1 MLGLNS
7 SELFSIL
14 LANRLCGIAE
24 IKQPKCFVLKEYN
37 SWLANYIKKKISSGG
52 KKKKPNLKI
61 PVDINLS
68 FPGRNGIIK
77 EFVIAEG
84 NLLLKNT

>member
-7 SELFSIL
+7 SDLFSIL

-37 SWLANYIKKKISSGG
+37 SWLANHIKKKKILVVE
-52 KKKKPNLKI
+52 KKKKQTSKFL
-61 PVDINLS
+61 
-68 FPGRNGIIK
+68 
-77 EFVIAEG
+77 
-84 NLLLKNT
+84 